1 MTIGDRAASER
12 RCNSCLGTGEVGTE
26 AGPVDCPD
34 CGGAGVLPHPLV
46 AIEWRVRDI
55 ERTHA
60 AARDGVSNDLRWL
73 IAELR
78 RARTALTEIASLA
91 EDAGDSDIAR
101 RLRFTANRA
110 LELYPIDQSP
120 NAVASSDISL
130 IEKAEPRGGR
140 A

>member
-1 MTIGDRAASER
+1 MTTSESTASER
-12 RCNSCLGTGEVGTE
+12 RCNSCLGTGEIGTE

-34 CGGAGVLPHPLV
+34 CGGAGLLPHPLV

-60 AARDGVSNDLRWL
+60 GVRDAITNDLRWL

-78 RARTALTEIASLA
+78 RARTALTEIAALA
-91 EDAGDSDIAR
+91 DEAGDSDVAQ
-101 RLRFTANRA
+101 RLRFTTNRA
-110 LELYPIDQSP
+110 LQLYPIGDTEP
-120 NAVASSDISL
+120 NG
-130 IEKAEPRGGR
+130 ER